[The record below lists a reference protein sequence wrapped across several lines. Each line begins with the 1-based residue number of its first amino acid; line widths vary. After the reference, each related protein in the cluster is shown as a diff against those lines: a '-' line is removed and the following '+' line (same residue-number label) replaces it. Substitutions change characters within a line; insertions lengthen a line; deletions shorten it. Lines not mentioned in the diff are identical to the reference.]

1 MSLYAFV
8 QLVALPARTAIIFNG
23 LQRFYAIMETARAL
37 LGAVSIS
44 AAARLTGDDV
54 MAMAAFSVVQ
64 AVMVATYAITVFLIV
79 RKRHLT
85 KAKVTT

>member
-1 MSLYAFV
+1 
-8 QLVALPARTAIIFNG
+8 
-23 LQRFYAIMETARAL
+23 
-37 LGAVSIS
+37 
-44 AAARLTGDDV
+44 